1 MEMSDGMFQNNQK
14 SSFHLFHLFFFF
26 LFSTLVL
33 TSTPPHLLPHR
44 TFYIS
49 LMMSI
54 LMIMGVIV
62 LMMIVVSG
70 DDTQALR
77 DTISS
82 LCSLN
87 SDGQF
92 ASCCRSYDNGAS
104 LTLASSTARACFI
117 SSLTSTPGSVLTSLF
132 VICFIFVLFLL
143 FDDCHSFS
151 SFFIFRGFQYR
162 GLGVLGKDV
171 FSSLT
176 NLRSLF
182 PLLLILSSIHFFLH
196 SFPSFCGF

>member
-1 MEMSDGMFQNNQK
+1 M
-14 SSFHLFHLFFFF
+14 
-26 LFSTLVL
+26 
-33 TSTPPHLLPHR
+33 
-44 TFYIS
+44 
-49 LMMSI
+49 
-54 LMIMGVIV
+54 

-87 SDGQF
+87 SVGKF
-92 ASCCRSYDNGAS
+92 ASCCVSYDNGAS
-104 LTLASSTARACFI
+104 LTLKYSTARACFI
-117 SSLTSTPGSVLTSLF
+117 YNLTSTTGSVLTSLF

-151 SFFIFRGFQYR
+151 SFFIFRSFQAR
-162 GLGVLGKDV
+162 ELRVLGKDV

-176 NLRSLF
+176 NLKSLF
-182 PLLLILSSIHFFLH
+182 PLLLTLSSIHFFFH
-196 SFPSFCGF
+196 SFPSFWSF